1 MNMYNRRSIRLQGYD
16 YSQPGLYY
24 LTLST
29 RDRLCIFGEIR
40 NNEMVL
46 NDIGHHAEKCWLQIP
61 THFPNTVLHEYIIM
75 PNHLHGIVEIVGA
88 NHYLPDENRASNLRA
103 KDGSINR
110 AKDVSPLRGT
120 SKTIGSIVRG
130 FKIGVTR
137 YVRVHTDEDKIWQR
151 NYYEHIIR
159 DGNDYERIVN
169 YIRSNPM
176 NWQQDDL
183 YL

>member
-1 MNMYNRRSIRLQGYD
+1 MNMNNRRSIRLQGYD

-103 KDGSINR
+103 KDVSALRVGTERSLLRSYKTRICNNFQSMFPQAQHDRKYKGGFAHAPVRYGRINR
-110 AKDVSPLRGT
+110 P
-120 SKTIGSIVRG
+120 
-130 FKIGVTR
+130 
-137 YVRVHTDEDKIWQR
+137 
-151 NYYEHIIR
+151 
-159 DGNDYERIVN
+159 
-169 YIRSNPM
+169 
-176 NWQQDDL
+176 
-183 YL
+183 

>member
-1 MNMYNRRSIRLQGYD
+1 MNMNNRRSIRLQGYD

-40 NNEMVL
+40 NNKMVL

-88 NHYLPDENRASNLRA
+88 NHYLPEENRASNLRA

-110 AKDVSPLRGT
+110 AKDVSPLRVGT
-120 SKTIGSIVRG
+120 LRSLRRSFHQPDIQKQP
-130 FKIGVTR
+130 
-137 YVRVHTDEDKIWQR
+137 RVHTL
-151 NYYEHIIR
+151 
-159 DGNDYERIVN
+159 G
-169 YIRSNPM
+169 
-176 NWQQDDL
+176 
-183 YL
+183 YLKVAPTEL

>member
-1 MNMYNRRSIRLQGYD
+1 MNMNNRRSIRLQGYD

-40 NNEMVL
+40 NNKMVL

-75 PNHLHGIVEIVGA
+75 PNHLHGIIEIVGA
-88 NHYLPDENRASNLRA
+88 NHYLPEENRASNLRA

-110 AKDVSPLRGT
+110 AKDVSPLRVGT
-120 SKTIGSIVRG
+120 KRSLLRSFHQPDLRNNQG
-130 FKIGVTR
+130 FT
-137 YVRVHTDEDKIWQR
+137 
-151 NYYEHIIR
+151 
-159 DGNDYERIVN
+159 
-169 YIRSNPM
+169 P
-176 NWQQDDL
+176 
-183 YL
+183 

>member
-1 MNMYNRRSIRLQGYD
+1 MNMNNRRSIRLQGYD

-88 NHYLPDENRASNLRA
+88 NHYLPEENRASNLRA

-110 AKDVSPLRGT
+110 AKDVSPLRG
-120 SKTIGSIVRG
+120 
-130 FKIGVTR
+130 
-137 YVRVHTDEDKIWQR
+137 E
-151 NYYEHIIR
+151 
-159 DGNDYERIVN
+159 
-169 YIRSNPM
+169 P
-176 NWQQDDL
+176 
-183 YL
+183 